1 MLAQAVLEKGILDG
15 ALSGVS
21 QVFSEGFE
29 FVEANPYWF
38 LGAAV
43 LLAVLLLRRRR

>member
-15 ALSGVS
+15 ALSGVGH
-21 QVFSEGFE
+21 VFNEGFE

-38 LGAAV
+38 LAAAV
-43 LLAVLLLRRRR
+43 LLGFLLLRRRR

>member
-1 MLAQAVLEKGILDG
+1 MIAQAVLEKGMLDG
-15 ALSGVS
+15 ALSGVG

-38 LGAAV
+38 LAAAV
-43 LLAVLLLRRRR
+43 VIAFLLLRRSR